1 MNFEVIK
8 HALKMAARAA
18 HNNSSVIMTGAAVSG
33 VAITAAVS
41 YNAGVKI
48 GDMVSTENARRLCYA
63 EENGVAYYP
72 MTQKE
77 IFKASARRYIVPV
90 ISAGVTIGFII
101 TANRIDAHKKAV
113 LASAYALSERTLQ
126 KYQDK
131 ITEMLGEETEE
142 KIRNAVTDDEIKA
155 NPPSKNN
162 QVVVV
167 DGGVT
172 FKDSFSGRYFKSTI
186 AKVEKAGNKVD
197 RDLNYEMQATLNDLY
212 YELGM
217 PNIPEGDEFGWD
229 IKDGMLDLDVTHTA
243 LTPDGTPC
251 IVLQYRR
258 PTAIGC
264 PF

>member
-1 MNFEVIK
+1 MKLEVIK
-8 HALKMAARAA
+8 HGIKMAARLARN
-18 HNNSSVIMTGAAVSG
+18 HSSTIMATAAVGG
-33 VAITAAVS
+33 VAVTGIVS
-41 YNAGVKI
+41 YNAGLKV
-48 GDMVSTENARRLCYA
+48 GELVS
-63 EENGVAYYP
+63 EENEKRLYKAENLGLEYRP
-72 MTQKE
+72 MTPKE
-77 IFKASARRYIVPV
+77 IFKASARHYIVPI

-155 NPPSKNN
+155 NPPTKNN

-186 AKVEKAGNKVD
+186 AQVEKAGNKVD

-212 YELGM
+212 YELGI

-229 IKDGMLDLDVTHTA
+229 IKDGMLNLDVTHTA